1 MDAESPLPSLPS
13 NPHRSATVLRA
24 VSRWEHRSEQE
35 LHAVLSSSLAATED
49 GKNKYEVFV
58 SFNGEDNRRG
68 FTTHLCHSLSSKLG
82 ISVFYKDEIRFGASV
97 TAPPELLRAI
107 DGSRIAVVVLSRNY
121 ADSPCCLNEL
131 LHILRHRKSRGLPVI
146 PVSFDVDPSDF
157 RKPYGGRSHSSA
169 GDDKVRRRSRDDA
182 LAELA
187 DLPGFATADYG
198 NDMDMI
204 RGIVAKIWNELNP
217 STTVPSIISSINP
230 LVGMEKRVNAVIGL
244 LHLDATTPDGNDVR
258 MIGICG
264 PAGSG
269 KTTVAMAVFDAIRSG
284 FESSTYIASVGESS
298 TTRTGLF
305 RLQKQLAGEIGGEG
319 VEMGTWPAAEVFER
333 LKRAYRGKKLLLILD
348 GITHEVQL
356 FRLGADRS
364 LFGPGSRV
372 IITCREQYLVNNDYQ
387 TRVDSLYE
395 TQLLDK
401 NEARVLLSLV
411 AFGQEDFLEDYRD
424 VGEQILDCAGGVAFV
439 VEVLGRSLRGRSV
452 SEWEYTIEKL
462 KRIPPPERSH
472 LEVP

>member
-1 MDAESPLPSLPS
+1 MDAESPLPSLAS
-13 NPHRSATVLRA
+13 NPHHRSATVLRA
-24 VSRWEHRSEQE
+24 ASRWEHRSEQE
-35 LHAVLSSSLAATED
+35 LHAVLSSSLAAAEG

-58 SFNGEDNRRG
+58 SFNGQDNRRG

-82 ISVFYKDEIRFGASV
+82 ISVFYKDEIRFDPGASV
-97 TAPPELLRAI
+97 IAPELLRAI

-121 ADSPCCLNEL
+121 ADSTCCLDEL
-131 LHILRHRKSRGLPVI
+131 LHILRHRKSGSLPVI
-146 PVSFDVDPSDF
+146 PVFFDVDPSDF
-157 RKPYGGRSHSSA
+157 RKPSGGRIHSAA
-169 GDDKVRRRSRDDA
+169 GDDA

-187 DLPGFATADYG
+187 NLPGFATADYG

-204 RGIVAKIWNELNP
+204 REIVGKIWNELSS
-217 STTVPSIISSINP
+217 STTTTALPSIISNINP
-230 LVGMEKRVNAVIGL
+230 LVGMEKRVNAVISL
-244 LHLDATTPDGNDVR
+244 LHLDATRPDGNDVR

-264 PAGSG
+264 PSGSG

-305 RLQKQLAGEIGGEG
+305 RLQKQLADEIGGEG

-387 TRVDSLYE
+387 TRVDSMYE

-424 VGEQILDCAGGVAFV
+424 VGEQILDYAGGVPFV

-462 KRIPPPERSH
+462 KRIPPTERSH
-472 LEVP
+472 